1 MMLDFAEQTGSGI
14 VIMVWSFL
22 NLQLLRKYKNSA
34 NDITGVLLNSY
45 VPGTG
50 TLYIVP
56 GTRYP
61 VRGSPMWYGTLPC
74 TEFGNQMHNGTS

>member
-1 MMLDFAEQTGSGI
+1 MLDFAEQTGSGI

-56 GTRYP
+56 G
-61 VRGSPMWYGTLPC
+61 GSPMWYGTLPC